1 MLGGVEARA
10 EKRGGI
16 MAQVYNLEGEVD
28 LKKCCFFCREGRRGG
43 GRKEKEERQGG
54 NERVSEGGDL
64 EFEKLGSK
72 FETGLEVGLE
82 VE

>member
-1 MLGGVEARA
+1 MT
-10 EKRGGI
+10 
-16 MAQVYNLEGEVD
+16 
-28 LKKCCFFCREGRRGG
+28 LKSVVFFCREGRRGG

-72 FETGLEVGLE
+72 SETGLEVGLE